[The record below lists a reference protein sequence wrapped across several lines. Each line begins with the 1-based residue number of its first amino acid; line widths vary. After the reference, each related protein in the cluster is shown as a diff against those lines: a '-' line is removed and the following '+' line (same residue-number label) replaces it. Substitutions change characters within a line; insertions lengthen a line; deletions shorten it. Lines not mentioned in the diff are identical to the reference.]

1 MDNYNNLET
10 IYEIDNDEEYKTKDY
25 DEIKPLTKGQKAKIY
40 LKSILYKIDFK
51 DEVFEELDHYYYIC
65 NKCEMMVY
73 YFERDMHILSH
84 IEEKNVCCDCVIL

>member
-1 MDNYNNLET
+1 MDKYNNLET
-10 IYEIDNDEEYKTKDY
+10 IYEIDNDEKYQTNDY
-25 DEIKPLTKGQKAKIY
+25 EEIKPLTKSQKAKAY

-84 IEEKNVCCDCVIL
+84 IEETNVCCDCVIL